1 MMELKL
7 TIQLSEDKLEQI
19 VQDAVKALKDAG
31 YIWKD
36 NPDAPLVL
44 DCGGVNE

>member
-1 MMELKL
+1 MMKL
-7 TIQLSEDKLEQI
+7 SFQVVLDEEKLEQI